1 MKGDGPVGWLFSP
14 AVRLLGR
21 LRYAYKILVVPV
33 VLLLLLAFVAKA
45 YVDLQ
50 RSQVAFS
57 AKERDGVAYLAPLLD
72 LTAKVVTARHL
83 AVTGGEP
90 DAGMQ
95 DAVARVDAGTGRYGA
110 ELDTVD
116 GWEQAK
122 QALSRAGTADG
133 PQAAFDAYNTAVAE
147 LLALIVKT
155 SDESNLT
162 LDPDLDT
169 YYLMDALVFRLPI
182 LLDATGR
189 AVDQA
194 ALVRAAGD
202 AAEQGQARVDLA
214 IAAGTLATT
223 RDSIDAGLATSM
235 EKTRSTTLRGRAE
248 DGGKAVHDAVTQVI
262 DQATQ
267 AAKSGDMTRLGSRQG
282 DESRAAT
289 FALATALAP
298 ELDQLIAVRIGGFQ
312 AKAVRVE
319 VAIALAVL
327 LVAWLL
333 VGLYRSATVPLHR
346 MVAALGAL
354 ATGDLTRSVPVET
367 RDELGQMARALNH
380 AIARVRNAVQA
391 ISGSAGGLAGSSGEL
406 STVSGS
412 LRAAAEEASAQAETV
427 GAAAEQV
434 SRNVD
439 TVATG
444 TEEMTA
450 SISEIAKSASQAA
463 DVAAEAVVIAE
474 QANLIALNATIE
486 ASRAGE
492 AGRGFAVVA
501 GEVKELAQQTST
513 ATGEIGR
520 RIEAI
525 QADTRAAVE
534 AIGGIGQVIGRINEG
549 VRDAR
554 SDGDSVRPAARVQE
568 RTSGSEDVP
577 DAVRQLRR
585 ACMARQRRAGASP
598 TPLRRRVPAWTP
610 FPRAARA
617 CLAAPS
623 SVSEISLSSSTASC
637 WRSSGQRARSGRV
650 WASSSAMKRC
660 ASRSPSAVS
669 VTTVTRPSSSP
680 MRRLTRPRAAAR
692 STRWLTFERSQR
704 SAWASSPTAA
714 GAIAAHSSSACCAVR
729 PRVRLVWRKA
739 SLSATRSRPSAC
751 GTVSAG
757 WWRGPVSLMARG

>member
-1 MKGDGPVGWLFSP
+1 VGWLFSP
-14 AVRLLGR
+14 AAGMLGR

-33 VLLLLLAFVAKA
+33 VLLLLLGFVAKA

-57 AKERDGVAYLAPLLD
+57 AKERVGVAYLAPLLD
-72 LTAKVVTARHL
+72 LTARAVTARHT
-83 AVTGGEP
+83 AVAGGEP
-90 DAGMQ
+90 AAAGVQ
-95 DAVARVDAGTGRYGA
+95 DAVARVDAATGRYGA

-116 GWEQAK
+116 GWETAK
-122 QALSRAGTADG
+122 QALTRARTADD
-133 PQAAFDAYNTAVAE
+133 PQAAFDAYNTAVAD

-202 AAEQGQARVDLA
+202 AAEQSQARVDLA

-248 DGGKAVHDAVTQVI
+248 DGGKAVHDAVSQVI

-333 VGLYRSATVPLHR
+333 VGLYRSATAPLHR

-380 AIARVRNAVQA
+380 AIARVR
-391 ISGSAGGLAGSSGEL
+391 
-406 STVSGS
+406 
-412 LRAAAEEASAQAETV
+412 
-427 GAAAEQV
+427 
-434 SRNVD
+434 
-439 TVATG
+439 
-444 TEEMTA
+444 
-450 SISEIAKSASQAA
+450 
-463 DVAAEAVVIAE
+463 
-474 QANLIALNATIE
+474 
-486 ASRAGE
+486 
-492 AGRGFAVVA
+492 
-501 GEVKELAQQTST
+501 
-513 ATGEIGR
+513 
-520 RIEAI
+520 
-525 QADTRAAVE
+525 
-534 AIGGIGQVIGRINEG
+534 
-549 VRDAR
+549 
-554 SDGDSVRPAARVQE
+554 
-568 RTSGSEDVP
+568 
-577 DAVRQLRR
+577 DAV
-585 ACMARQRRAGASP
+585 
-598 TPLRRRVPAWTP
+598 
-610 FPRAARA
+610 
-617 CLAAPS
+617 
-623 SVSEISLSSSTASC
+623 
-637 WRSSGQRARSGRV
+637 
-650 WASSSAMKRC
+650 
-660 ASRSPSAVS
+660 
-669 VTTVTRPSSSP
+669 
-680 MRRLTRPRAAAR
+680 
-692 STRWLTFERSQR
+692 
-704 SAWASSPTAA
+704 
-714 GAIAAHSSSACCAVR
+714 
-729 PRVRLVWRKA
+729 
-739 SLSATRSRPSAC
+739 
-751 GTVSAG
+751 
-757 WWRGPVSLMARG
+757 

>member
-1 MKGDGPVGWLFSP
+1 VGWLFSP
-14 AVRLLGR
+14 AVGLLGR
-21 LRYAYKILVVPV
+21 LRYAAKILVVPA
-33 VLLLLLAFVAKA
+33 VLLLLLGFVAKA

-57 AKERDGVAYLAPLLD
+57 AKERVGVAYLVPLLD

-90 DAGMQ
+90 ASGVP
-95 DAVARVDAGTGRYGA
+95 DAVARMDAATGRHGA

-122 QALSRAGTADG
+122 QALTRAGTADG
-133 PQAAFDAYNTAVAE
+133 PQAAFDAYDTAVAD

-182 LLDATGR
+182 LLATTGR
-189 AVDQA
+189 AVDRA
-194 ALVRAAGD
+194 ALARAAGD
-202 AAEQGQARVDLA
+202 AADQGQARVDLA

-235 EKTRSTTLRGRAE
+235 EKTRSATLRGRAE
-248 DGGKAVHDAVTQVI
+248 DGGKAVHEAVSQVI

-267 AAKSGDMTRLGSRQG
+267 AAKSGDMTRLSSRQG

-289 FALATALAP
+289 LALATALAP

-312 AKAVRVE
+312 AKARRVE
-319 VAIALAVL
+319 VAIALVVL

-367 RDELGQMARALNH
+367 RDEIGQMAGALNH
-380 AIARVRNAVQA
+380 AIARVRDAVQA
-391 ISGSAGGLAGSSGEL
+391 IGGSAGGLASSSGEL

-412 LRAAAEEASAQAETV
+412 LRTAAEEASAQAERV

-444 TEEMTA
+444 TEQMTA
-450 SISEIAKSASQAA
+450 SIAEIAKSASQAA
-463 DVAAEAVVIAE
+463 DVAAEAVIIAE
-474 QANLIALNATIE
+474 QANQTVAKLGASSAEVGDVVKVITTIAEQTNLLALNATIE
-486 ASRAGE
+486 AARSGE

-501 GEVKELAQQTST
+501 DEVKELAQQTST
-513 ATGEIGR
+513 ATGEIGT

-534 AIGGIGQVIGRINEG
+534 AIGGIGQVIGRINDLQATIAAAVEEQT
-549 VRDAR
+549 VTTNEISRTISEVA
-554 SDGDSVRPAARVQE
+554 GDSRNIAVSITGVTGAAAQTTGDAATTQQTAE
-568 RTSGSEDVP
+568 ELARTTAE
-577 DAVRQLRR
+577 LREIV
-585 ACMARQRRAGASP
+585 AR
-598 TPLRRRVPAWTP
+598 
-610 FPRAARA
+610 FRAA
-617 CLAAPS
+617 
-623 SVSEISLSSSTASC
+623 
-637 WRSSGQRARSGRV
+637 
-650 WASSSAMKRC
+650 
-660 ASRSPSAVS
+660 
-669 VTTVTRPSSSP
+669 
-680 MRRLTRPRAAAR
+680 
-692 STRWLTFERSQR
+692 
-704 SAWASSPTAA
+704 
-714 GAIAAHSSSACCAVR
+714 
-729 PRVRLVWRKA
+729 
-739 SLSATRSRPSAC
+739 
-751 GTVSAG
+751 
-757 WWRGPVSLMARG
+757 

>member
-1 MKGDGPVGWLFSP
+1 MGWLFSP
-14 AVRLLGR
+14 AVGLLGR
-21 LRYAYKILVVPV
+21 LRYAYKILVVPA
-33 VLLLLLAFVAKA
+33 VLLLLLGFVAKA

-57 AKERDGVAYLAPLLD
+57 AKERVGVAYLVPLLD
-72 LTAKVVTARHL
+72 LTARVVTARHL
-83 AVTGGEP
+83 AVAGGEP
-90 DAGMQ
+90 AAGVQ
-95 DAVARVDAGTGRYGA
+95 DAVARVDAATGRYGA

-122 QALSRAGTADG
+122 QALTRAGTADG
-133 PQAAFDAYNTAVAE
+133 PQAAFDAYNTAVAD

-182 LLDATGR
+182 LLATTGR
-189 AVDQA
+189 AVDRA
-194 ALVRAAGD
+194 ALARAAGD
-202 AAEQGQARVDLA
+202 AADQGQARVDLA

-223 RDSIDAGLATSM
+223 RDSIDAGLATSL

-248 DGGKAVHDAVTQVI
+248 DGGKAVHDAVSQVI

-289 FALATALAP
+289 LALATALAP
-298 ELDQLIAVRIGGFQ
+298 ELDQLIAVRIAGFQ

-319 VAIALAVL
+319 VAIALVVL

-367 RDELGQMARALNH
+367 RDEIGQMARALNH
-380 AIARVRNAVQA
+380 AIARVRDAVQA
-391 ISGSAGGLAGSSGEL
+391 IGGSAGGLASSSGEL

-444 TEEMTA
+444 TEQMTA

-474 QANLIALNATIE
+474 QANQTVAKLGASSAEVGDVVKVITAIAEQTNLLALNATIE
-486 ASRAGE
+486 AARSGE

-501 GEVKELAQQTST
+501 GEVKELAQQTAR
-513 ATGEIGR
+513 ATEEIGT
-520 RIEAI
+520 RIETI
-525 QADTRAAVE
+525 QVDTRAAVE
-534 AIGGIGQVIGRINEG
+534 AIGGIGQVIGRINDLQTTIASAVEEQTVTTNEISRTISEVASDSKSIALSITG
-549 VRDAR
+549 VTGAAAQTTDDAATTQQTAEELAHTTAELR
-554 SDGDSVRPAARVQE
+554 EIVAR
-568 RTSGSEDVP
+568 
-577 DAVRQLRR
+577 
-585 ACMARQRRAGASP
+585 
-598 TPLRRRVPAWTP
+598 
-610 FPRAARA
+610 FRAA
-617 CLAAPS
+617 
-623 SVSEISLSSSTASC
+623 
-637 WRSSGQRARSGRV
+637 
-650 WASSSAMKRC
+650 
-660 ASRSPSAVS
+660 
-669 VTTVTRPSSSP
+669 
-680 MRRLTRPRAAAR
+680 
-692 STRWLTFERSQR
+692 
-704 SAWASSPTAA
+704 
-714 GAIAAHSSSACCAVR
+714 
-729 PRVRLVWRKA
+729 
-739 SLSATRSRPSAC
+739 
-751 GTVSAG
+751 
-757 WWRGPVSLMARG
+757 

>member
-1 MKGDGPVGWLFSP
+1 M
-14 AVRLLGR
+14 LGR

-33 VLLLLLAFVAKA
+33 VLLLLLGFVAMA

-50 RSQVAFS
+50 RGQVAFS
-57 AKERDGVAYLAPLLD
+57 AKERDGVAYLVPLLD
-72 LTAKVVTARHL
+72 LTARVVTARHT
-83 AVTGGEP
+83 AITGGEP
-90 DAGMQ
+90 AAAEGQ
-95 DAVARVDAGTGRYGA
+95 DAVARVDAATERYGA

-116 GWEQAK
+116 GWNKAK
-122 QALSRAGTADG
+122 QALTRTGTADG
-133 PQAAFDAYNTAVAE
+133 PQAAFDADNTAVAD

-155 SDESNLT
+155 SDDSNLT

-182 LLDATGR
+182 LLATTGR

-194 ALVRAAGD
+194 VLVRAAGD
-202 AAEQGQARVDLA
+202 AADQGQGRVDLA

-223 RDSIDAGLATSM
+223 RDSIDAGLATAVDN
-235 EKTRSTTLRGRAE
+235 TASTTLRSRAE
-248 DGGKAVHDAVTQVI
+248 GSKAVHDAVSQVI

-267 AAKSGDMTRLGSRQG
+267 AAKSGDMTRLSSRQG
-282 DESRAAT
+282 DQARAAT
-289 FALATALAP
+289 VALATGLAP
-298 ELDQLIAVRIGGFQ
+298 ELDRLIEVRIGGFQ
-312 AKAVRVE
+312 AKARRVE

-367 RDELGQMARALNH
+367 RDEVGQMARALNH
-380 AIARVRNAVQA
+380 AIARVRDAVQA
-391 ISGSAGGLAGSSGEL
+391 IGGSAGGLAGSSGEL

-474 QANLIALNATIE
+474 QANQTVARLGASSAEVVDVVRVITAIAEQTNLLALNATIE
-486 ASRAGE
+486 AARAGA

-513 ATGEIGR
+513 ATGEIGG

-525 QADTRAAVE
+525 QADTQAAVE
-534 AIGGIGQVIGRINEG
+534 AIGGIGQVIGRINDLQATIASAVEEQT
-549 VRDAR
+549 VTTNEISHSISKVA
-554 SDGDSVRPAARVQE
+554 GDSKSIAVSITGVTGAAGQTTGAAATTQQTAE
-568 RTSGSEDVP
+568 ELARTTAE
-577 DAVRQLRR
+577 LREIV
-585 ACMARQRRAGASP
+585 AR
-598 TPLRRRVPAWTP
+598 
-610 FPRAARA
+610 FRAA
-617 CLAAPS
+617 
-623 SVSEISLSSSTASC
+623 
-637 WRSSGQRARSGRV
+637 
-650 WASSSAMKRC
+650 
-660 ASRSPSAVS
+660 
-669 VTTVTRPSSSP
+669 
-680 MRRLTRPRAAAR
+680 
-692 STRWLTFERSQR
+692 
-704 SAWASSPTAA
+704 
-714 GAIAAHSSSACCAVR
+714 
-729 PRVRLVWRKA
+729 
-739 SLSATRSRPSAC
+739 
-751 GTVSAG
+751 
-757 WWRGPVSLMARG
+757 

>member
-1 MKGDGPVGWLFSP
+1 VGWLFSP
-14 AVRLLGR
+14 AAGILGL

-33 VLLLLLAFVAKA
+33 VLLLLLGFVAKA

-57 AKERDGVAYLAPLLD
+57 AKERVGVAYLVPLLD
-72 LTAKVVTARHL
+72 LTARAVTARHL
-83 AVTGGEP
+83 AVTGGDP
-90 DAGMQ
+90 AAGVQ
-95 DAVARVDAGTGRYGA
+95 DAVARMDAATGRYGA
-110 ELDTVD
+110 ELATVD

-122 QALSRAGTADG
+122 QVLTRAGTADG
-133 PQAAFDAYNTAVAE
+133 PPAAFDAYNTAVAD

-169 YYLMDALVFRLPI
+169 YYLMDTLVFRLPI
-182 LLDATGR
+182 LLDTAGR

-202 AAEQGQARVDLA
+202 ASEQGQARVDLA

-223 RDSIDAGLATSM
+223 RDSMDAGLATSV
-235 EKTRSTTLRGRAE
+235 EKTRSTTLRGRTE
-248 DGGKAVHDAVTQVI
+248 DGRKAVHDAVSQVI

-298 ELDQLIAVRIGGFQ
+298 ELDQLIAERIGGFQ
-312 AKAVRVE
+312 TKAVRVE

-346 MVAALGAL
+346 MVVALGAL
-354 ATGDLTRSVPVET
+354 ATGDLTQSVPVET
-367 RDELGQMARALNH
+367 RDEIGQMARALNH
-380 AIARVRNAVQA
+380 AIARVRDAVKA

-412 LRAAAEEASAQAETV
+412 LRTAAEEASTQAETV
-427 GAAAEQV
+427 GATAEQV

-439 TVATG
+439 MVATG

-474 QANLIALNATIE
+474 EANQTVAKLGTSSAEVGDVVRVITAIAEQTNLLALNATIE

-534 AIGGIGQVIGRINEG
+534 AIGGIGQVIGRIN
-549 VRDAR
+549 DLQTTIA
-554 SDGDSVRPAARVQE
+554 S
-568 RTSGSEDVP
+568 
-577 DAVRQLRR
+577 AVEEQ
-585 ACMARQRRAGASP
+585 
-598 TPLRRRVPAWTP
+598 TVTTN
-610 FPRAARA
+610 
-617 CLAAPS
+617 
-623 SVSEISLSSSTASC
+623 EISRTISEVASDSKSIALSII
-637 WRSSGQRARSGRV
+637 G
-650 WASSSAMKRC
+650 
-660 ASRSPSAVS
+660 
-669 VTTVTRPSSSP
+669 VTG
-680 MRRLTRPRAAAR
+680 AAAQ
-692 STRWLTFERSQR
+692 TTGDAAATQR
-704 SAWASSPTAA
+704 TAEEL
-714 GAIAAHSSSACCAVR
+714 AHTTAELREIVAR
-729 PRVRLVWRKA
+729 FRVAYL
-739 SLSATRSRPSAC
+739 
-751 GTVSAG
+751 
-757 WWRGPVSLMARG
+757 

>member
-1 MKGDGPVGWLFSP
+1 VGWLFSP
-14 AVRLLGR
+14 AMGLLGR
-21 LRYAYKILVVPV
+21 LRYAYKILVVPA
-33 VLLLLLAFVAKA
+33 VLLLLLGFVAKA

-50 RSQVAFS
+50 HSQVAFS
-57 AKERDGVAYLAPLLD
+57 AKERVGVAYLVPLLD

-90 DAGMQ
+90 ASGVQ
-95 DAVARVDAGTGRYGA
+95 DAVARVDAATGRYGA

-122 QALSRAGTADG
+122 QALTRAGTADG
-133 PQAAFDAYNTAVAE
+133 PQAAFEAYNTAVAD

-182 LLDATGR
+182 LLDTAGR
-189 AVDQA
+189 AVDRA
-194 ALVRAAGD
+194 ALARAAGD
-202 AAEQGQARVDLA
+202 AYDQGQARVDLA

-223 RDSIDAGLATSM
+223 RDAIDAGLATSL
-235 EKTRSTTLRGRAE
+235 EKTRSTTLHGRAE
-248 DGGKAVHDAVTQVI
+248 DSGKAVHDAVSQVI

-289 FALATALAP
+289 SALATALAP

-312 AKAVRVE
+312 AKARRVE
-319 VAIALAVL
+319 VAIALVVL

-333 VGLYRSATVPLHR
+333 VGLYRSVTVPLQR

-367 RDELGQMARALNH
+367 RDEIGQMARALNH
-380 AIARVRNAVQA
+380 AIARVRDAVQA
-391 ISGSAGGLAGSSGEL
+391 IGGSAGGLASSSGEL

-427 GAAAEQV
+427 EAAAEQV

-444 TEEMTA
+444 TEQMTA
-450 SISEIAKSASQAA
+450 SISEIARSASQAA
-463 DVAAEAVVIAE
+463 DVAAEAVVIAKEANQTVAKLGASSAEVGDVVKVITAIAE
-474 QANLIALNATIE
+474 QTNLLALNATIE
-486 ASRAGE
+486 AARSGE

-501 GEVKELAQQTST
+501 DEVKELARQTST

-534 AIGGIGQVIGRINEG
+534 AIGGIGQVIGRINHLQTTIASAVEEQTVTTNEISRTISEVADDSKSIAVSITG
-549 VRDAR
+549 VTGAAAQTTDDAATTQQTAEELAHTTAELR
-554 SDGDSVRPAARVQE
+554 EIVAR
-568 RTSGSEDVP
+568 
-577 DAVRQLRR
+577 
-585 ACMARQRRAGASP
+585 
-598 TPLRRRVPAWTP
+598 
-610 FPRAARA
+610 FRAA
-617 CLAAPS
+617 CL
-623 SVSEISLSSSTASC
+623 
-637 WRSSGQRARSGRV
+637 
-650 WASSSAMKRC
+650 
-660 ASRSPSAVS
+660 
-669 VTTVTRPSSSP
+669 
-680 MRRLTRPRAAAR
+680 
-692 STRWLTFERSQR
+692 
-704 SAWASSPTAA
+704 
-714 GAIAAHSSSACCAVR
+714 
-729 PRVRLVWRKA
+729 
-739 SLSATRSRPSAC
+739 
-751 GTVSAG
+751 
-757 WWRGPVSLMARG
+757 